1 MSELQI
7 GLLAIGVLVVVGV
20 FAYNKWQE
28 RKLRLDADMKLKSS
42 HDDVLLRESAPAPA
56 AETATFTSAACEAA
70 DAIPAE
76 RIEPG
81 IQARV
86 QTSADAPRAASLNE
100 SLDFIVAIEAGPG
113 IEGAAMIGAA
123 SGPLRAFSKPVR
135 LEGYNERAALWER
148 LVDRERYAILR
159 AGIQLTDRR
168 GPVGADE
175 LTDFGAALQTI
186 AAGLGVLARVPDPGE
201 AARRA
206 ADIDRFCRDADILI
220 AIGVVG
226 GQGAPLAGT
235 RIRGL
240 AEAAGFLLEDDGRFR
255 RRDEHGRVV
264 FELASLDAQPF
275 KADTMR
281 SLSATGITLEL
292 DVPRAPGGIRTFEQF
307 RDLIRHFTQGLEGQ
321 MVDDNRK
328 PLSPAAFD
336 QIRGQIEAVHKAM
349 EARGLAAGSAD
360 TLRLFA

>member
-28 RKLRLDADMKLKSS
+28 RKLRLDADMNLKSS

-56 AETATFTSAACEAA
+56 GDTRAFASATFA
-70 DAIPAE
+70 DTDTIPVE

-81 IQARV
+81 IQVRV
-86 QTSADAPRAASLNE
+86 QIPAGAPRAASLNE
-100 SLDFIVAIEAGPG
+100 ALDFIIAIEAGPG

-123 SGPLRAFSKPVR
+123 AEPLRAFSKPVL
-135 LEGYNERAALWER
+135 LEGYNEREARWEP
-148 LVDRERYAILR
+148 LANHERYAILR
-159 AGIQLTDRR
+159 AGLQLTDRR

-175 LTDFGAALQTI
+175 LTSFGTALQTI
-186 AAGLGVLARVPDPGE
+186 ATALGILAKVPDALE
-201 AARRA
+201 AARQA
-206 ADIDRFCRDADILI
+206 VDIDRFCREVDILV

-226 GQGAPLAGT
+226 AQGAPLAGT

-240 AEAAGFLLEDDGRFR
+240 AEAAGFLLEGDGRFR

-264 FELASLDAQPF
+264 FELASLDTQSF
-275 KADTMR
+275 KSDTMR

-307 RDLIRHFTQGLEGQ
+307 RDLIRHFAQGLEGQ

-328 PLSPAAFD
+328 PLSPAALD
-336 QIRGQIEAVHKAM
+336 QIRGQIEAVHRAM

-360 TLRLFA
+360 ALRLFA